1 MFVAIFLCF
10 LIPDWFIINTTATFL
25 NGHVVAINRV
35 NSMKLSNTL
44 NLDNV
49 LFVPMFTFN
58 LLSISALT
66 LSRNCSVNFLSNS
79 SVIQD
84 LTRDLTIGKGRR

>member
-1 MFVAIFLCF
+1 MSVAIFLCF
-10 LIPDWFIINTTATFL
+10 LIPDWFIINTTVTFL